1 MAEIQDSWRLSYS
14 LSLLLRH
21 SKSFSSNSQASGR
34 SLMTKGISCT
44 AEKQHITPESTI
56 DCKTP
61 FGEAISE
68 AGSQHQDD
76 NRQTHYPLYI
86 PLAPQAYNPE
96 P

>member
-1 MAEIQDSWRLSYS
+1 
-14 LSLLLRH
+14 
-21 SKSFSSNSQASGR
+21 
-34 SLMTKGISCT
+34 MTKGISCT